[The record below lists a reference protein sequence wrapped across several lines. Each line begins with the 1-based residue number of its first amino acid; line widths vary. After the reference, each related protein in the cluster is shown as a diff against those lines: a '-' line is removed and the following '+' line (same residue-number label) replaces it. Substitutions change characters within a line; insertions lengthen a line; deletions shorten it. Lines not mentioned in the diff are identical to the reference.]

1 MKLFKNKECWHAFLK
16 PIDKAFEVIT
26 GPHMKVLVFLAL
38 LAAIFVCS
46 TKHIV
51 SHFYDKEKEILQLQ
65 YELNHKQTESEVRYS
80 ERAWEREQIERRNE
94 AVNERILNST
104 EDEAVLYY
112 INRTLSAF

>member
-1 MKLFKNKECWHAFLK
+1 MKLFKNKECWEAFYK
-16 PIDKAFEVIT
+16 PIDKAFEVVT

-51 SHFYDKEKEILQLQ
+51 SHFYDKEKEVLQLQ
-65 YELNHKQTESEVRYS
+65 YELKHKQMEQELYYA

-94 AVNERILNST
+94 AINERIINST
-104 EDEAVLYY
+104 EDEA
-112 INRTLSAF
+112 TLLNLDPTANIS